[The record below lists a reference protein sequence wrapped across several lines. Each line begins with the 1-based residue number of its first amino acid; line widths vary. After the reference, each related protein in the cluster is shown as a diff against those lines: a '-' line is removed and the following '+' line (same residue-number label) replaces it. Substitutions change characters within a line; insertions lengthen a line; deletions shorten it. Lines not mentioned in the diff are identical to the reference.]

1 MAKNNFS
8 FNNRYRVETL
18 EHDTSTG
25 IYQIVERDC
34 GKVFISTSASVGAT
48 QIQLPE
54 ASMIYRGFNFKL
66 VVGAAQ
72 TSSIEHAAGGVI
84 VPNNTAVGVASGRIG
99 NEIYAICDG
108 SSWFVYGKTDGG
120 EYEVVV

>member
-1 MAKNNFS
+1 
-8 FNNRYRVETL
+8 
-18 EHDTSTG
+18 
-25 IYQIVERDC
+25 
-34 GKVFISTSASVGAT
+34 
-48 QIQLPE
+48 
-54 ASMIYRGFNFKL
+54 MIYRGFNFKL

-120 EYEVVV
+120 EYEEIV